1 MKKLLLALIMLSGI
15 ANVKAALTDDQIRD
29 FLALAS
35 QTFDNLTKLPTL
47 DRKAITCRIVKDL
60 LKGDPNLITFVIE
73 VAGVSGGAADT
84 IGDLTPVLT
93 GIISRKMGCGR

>member
-1 MKKLLLALIMLSGI
+1 MKKLLFGLILFTAIS
-15 ANVKAALTDDQIRD
+15 NLKAITDDQIRD

-35 QTFDNLTKLPTL
+35 QTFDNLSKMPTL

-73 VAGVSGGAADT
+73 VAGVTGGAADT
-84 IGDLTPVLT
+84 IGDLTPALT
-93 GIISRKMGCGR
+93 GILSRKMGCGR